1 MTSNEQAL
9 TDQMVKAVLDAKLD
23 EEEVI
28 SVIRNMRKEIETL
41 TELISDEGMIVD
53 NLFDILTTLSKPLKH
68 VNVDLSLLPV
78 EKSEVEKANISYDG
92 KLIIMRKDAGIQLIN
107 LMDEDNRDLLT
118 KVLAD
123 VLPKLLDLIK
133 DPSMHLEAEILE
145 LVTPDPQIEPI
156 EEDSVKPEMVED
168 IELEMELEPTII
180 EESMIIEPEPS
191 APIIEVLT
199 SEPKS
204 KQVIPKDIPAERNIT
219 IQELRSKPKV
229 KKIIVEQ
236 LPKRGEEPLRK
247 LRNKVKKQSDLTR
260 KQMEIIKRVRME
272 KIKKIREDQESV
284 EPEWVQNKGIVSKIK
299 KLIKKLGL

>member
-9 TDQMVKAVLDAKLD
+9 TDQMAKAVLDSKLD

-28 SVIRNMRKEIETL
+28 SVIRDMRKEIETL
-41 TELISDEGMIVD
+41 TELFSDEGMIVD

-78 EKSEVEKANISYDG
+78 EKSEMEKANISYDG
-92 KLIIMRKDAGIQLIN
+92 KLIIMRKDAGIQQIN

-118 KVLAD
+118 KVLVD
-123 VLPKLLDLIK
+123 VLPKLMDLIN
-133 DPSMHLEAEILE
+133 DPSMHLEPEILE
-145 LVTPDPQIEPI
+145 VVTPDPQIVLI
-156 EEDSVKPEMVED
+156 KEDSVKPGMVED
-168 IELEMELEPTII
+168 PELEMELEPTII
-180 EESMIIEPEPS
+180 EEPMIIEPGPS

-199 SEPKS
+199 SEPKP
-204 KQVIPKDIPAERNIT
+204 KQAILKKNPAERIKS

-299 KLIKKLGL
+299 KLFKKMGT